1 MIQDVEGFCNLKSVM
16 QMSGLVIVNRSL
28 SSLGAGFQAPPVL
41 NLFFLLFLVCLVS
54 LIYILIYGSIYL
66 PNSQ

>member
-41 NLFFLLFLVCLVS
+41 NLFILLFLVCLVS